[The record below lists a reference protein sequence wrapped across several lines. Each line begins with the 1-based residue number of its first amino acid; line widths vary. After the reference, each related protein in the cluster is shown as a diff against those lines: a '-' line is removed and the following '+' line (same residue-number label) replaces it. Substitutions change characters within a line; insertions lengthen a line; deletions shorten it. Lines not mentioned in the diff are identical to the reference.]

1 LPADARPSTSDL
13 RPLTAADG
21 KWECIHYYLPKGLA
35 VRTTRDDQDA
45 AGIDDLD
52 ASLRELGVPFDR
64 SPGGEIVIRPGRRR
78 VPVTLHTMAVASA
91 SSVAARIADATLHGL
106 HVLVADR
113 ISGAARAL
121 LDAAGWGWLDRRG
134 ELALR
139 VGDDYLIRSHIVPR
153 LSRGRDRARG
163 PIRSRAGIAYLAAA
177 LE

>member
-1 LPADARPSTSDL
+1 MGDRELEREVLQLFVHQA
-13 RPLTAADG
+13 
-21 KWECIHYYLPKGLA
+21 LA
-35 VRTTRDDQDA
+35 VR
-45 AGIDDLD
+45 
-52 ASLRELGVPFDR
+52 
-64 SPGGEIVIRPGRRR
+64 
-78 VPVTLHTMAVASA
+78 
-91 SSVAARIADATLHGL
+91 ARIADATLHGL

-153 LSRGRDRARG
+153 LSRGRDHARG